1 MLRYTTITVTQN
13 IPLRSGERLTVKEP
27 NGARTV
33 YTVCALA
40 LAQRDDCTTT
50 WIADVE
56 RHEPLWMTKE
66 RIRREMVAESVGVGA
81 VGGKVAA

>member
-1 MLRYTTITVTQN
+1 MLRYTTITVTPN

-27 NGARTV
+27 NGGRTV
-33 YTVCALA
+33 YTVCAPA
-40 LAQRDDCTTT
+40 PAQSNERTTT
-50 WIADVE
+50 WDAIVE